1 MVRKRFDDGPQQLR
15 LRIAISGLIHGRW
28 SPRRGD
34 VIDVPDLRTAARYL
48 AAGYAQPVWE
58 HKLGDPYSPWKK

>member
-1 MVRKRFDDGPQQLR
+1 MIRKRQGDGPQQLR
-15 LRIAISGLIHGRW
+15 LRIDIAGLMHGRW

-34 VIDVPDLRTAARYL
+34 VIDVPDLYTAARYL

-58 HKLGDPYSPWKK
+58 PKPGERY